1 MSWVPT
7 VQHQNKFLIFLYQL
21 ASHWF
26 VKFAWSRPILQSVQ
40 LLAKHSATDNGAYL
54 FPPSFPGWWG
64 REGARQIECFF
75 CAVTSLKPAKLHM
88 ERGCRLNSQKIQF
101 KNIISRHLSVWK
113 SQQTGKHG
121 PDGRKVSCKSF
132 ETPCPTRSLQS
143 KLMSIQ
149 HFPRGMPVA
158 VDHHMLRASQNCGCV
173 FPISETESWRQQQQ
187 ALPVP
192 QAHG

>member
-1 MSWVPT
+1 MHT
-7 VQHQNKFLIFLYQL
+7 
-21 ASHWF
+21 
-26 VKFAWSRPILQSVQ
+26 
-40 LLAKHSATDNGAYL
+40 
-54 FPPSFPGWWG
+54 
-64 REGARQIECFF
+64 
-75 CAVTSLKPAKLHM
+75 
-88 ERGCRLNSQKIQF
+88 QF
-101 KNIISRHLSVWK
+101 SENIIKKYHQSSLVSVEESTNKK
-113 SQQTGKHG
+113 SKHG

-143 KLMSIQ
+143 KLMSSQ